1 MDIVNQYLSND
12 NKVSF
17 FQNLNLDQQVK
28 IVKSLN
34 KEQLKQIIPEL
45 SFGAVERILRELNT
59 SLKAELY
66 SILPDSMLQ
75 SIYRNASLDDK
86 NQMFAVMEERQ
97 ANNLKI
103 MNDYDQAI
111 ANSSNNIIRQK
122 NSIQQSKLNI
132 DSAKINRIQARD
144 DIEINNIKLEQEMI
158 SKKKLSKK
166 IARLSK
172 KAHVGLFRKSKLEK
186 LARRTEE
193 LEAVINEI
201 NRLNASNEKL
211 NIDIQK
217 YTNQIEQE
225 KINIQNVKEA
235 IKQSKNDIKENSKKS
250 KEQGNLISKL
260 NKQQKHIFGR
270 RIFHKNVYLRGA
282 LLGKINKGELKLLDE
297 NLQRNAISTVLD
309 SNKDEKVI
317 RDNFDISEANIN
329 VNDVLGEWVNDKVPK
344 FESETEEW
352 SKMVKAAFDA
362 NAAFDKKNVAKKQ
375 LEDAINNGKSVE
387 EIKELRSNLAKLNG
401 AFGYQIRNT
410 NEYFNKY
417 NEYLGIE
424 YANDISYKKKVNK
437 NNKDSKKEI
446 VLDSEV
452 AKNHL
457 KNMLD
462 YSKQAG
468 KIISDDRSK
477 YGEPGKNKD
486 VEFVEVVNI
495 RDGHK
500 KGEFRKIKISKDSLE
515 KYQEV
520 LNQYKKEQEQIVELM
535 RADTIKKRPENNDK
549 IGNAFVKINKI
560 FNELSN
566 NGVELVDKHKNLNF
580 SGAYGY
586 LAHINKED
594 RDILKV
600 VIAEV
605 KKKMIADIEN
615 KLTQNQSNGHSR
627 TLYNPNTNGGVVS
640 VSILVMVLS
649 ALITFVGLMLLL
661 RK

>member
-59 SLKAELY
+59 SWKAELY
-66 SILPDSMLQ
+66 SIMSDSMLR
-75 SIYRNASLDDK
+75 SIYRNASSDDK
-86 NQMFAVMEERQ
+86 NQMISIMEERQ

-111 ANSSNNIIRQK
+111 VNSSNNIIHQK

-158 SKKKLSKK
+158 SKKNLSRQ

-172 KAHVGLFRKSKLEK
+172 NAHVGLFRKSRLKK
-186 LARRTEE
+186 LAGKTEE
-193 LEAVINEI
+193 LQNVINEI
-201 NRLNASNEKL
+201 NRLNASNLKL
-211 NIDIQK
+211 NNDIQK

-225 KINIQNVKEA
+225 KINIKNAKEA

-250 KEQGNLISKL
+250 KEQGKLISKL
-260 NKQQKHIFGR
+260 NKQQKYIFR
-270 RIFHKNVYLRGA
+270 KKIFEKNVFLRASYLMQINQGKLA
-282 LLGKINKGELKLLDE
+282 L
-297 NLQRNAISTVLD
+297 LD
-309 SNKDEKVI
+309 SNLERLAIPSLDNSQKVVDDTQKVVDDTQKVVDESVNNNQNVT
-317 RDNFDISEANIN
+317 DNTQKLDDSQNKKNWE
-329 VNDVLGEWVNDKVPK
+329 D
-344 FESETEEW
+344 
-352 SKMVKAAFDA
+352 MVKAAFDA
-362 NAAFDKKNVAKKQ
+362 NAAFDKKNAAKKQ

-424 YANDISYKKKVNK
+424 YANDISYRKKVNK

-468 KIISDDRSK
+468 KIISDDRAK

-615 KLTQNQSNGHSR
+615 KLTQNQSNGHSK
-627 TLYNPNTNGGVVS
+627 TLSNPNDAFVS
-640 VSILVMVLS
+640 VSILVMILS